1 MVLTEFSWTKSCHHR
16 AKTATTCCWSF
27 PPGSGGKHVQFKWNL
42 RSPKKLFLNWY
53 FLPRRILYR
62 QGFYGVPPALRA
74 IFGQRE
80 AAPMCSSRCSRGLPS
95 SGLYVCDAWTI
106 PLWASITTNR
116 LTVTPLAAKITYHVW
131 SAAIQAPKPISAV
144 DSTSISTS
152 SSYSSSDGNGGK
164 NGPPGQINHTP
175 AGQFEKSKYQG
186 KSFRRCS
193 KCSLIQA
200 DSGAPL
206 R

>member
-116 LTVTPLAAKITYHVW
+116 FTVTPLAAKIITSGVPLFTHP
-131 SAAIQAPKPISAV
+131 SLFLPSTRLRFRLHLPIPS
-144 DSTSISTS
+144 
-152 SSYSSSDGNGGK
+152 
-164 NGPPGQINHTP
+164 
-175 AGQFEKSKYQG
+175 
-186 KSFRRCS
+186 
-193 KCSLIQA
+193 
-200 DSGAPL
+200 
-206 R
+206 